1 MTDII
6 YDTYDN
12 NTTNPDIVF
21 ENLQFKLKKFDF
33 DKDIIFKNMTQI
45 KKKKEDMNLDE
56 TMEHIS
62 LIQSYEFN
70 YDNILEKLKEF
81 FPNDIIEISDTMFI
95 QLYLHLITNR
105 NKRFIFKRKAFES
118 FDNPSHQ
125 VSSQR
130 YMDNNKSL
138 LFVLYYENYH
148 INESLKKVNCPYT
161 HINLLKTGIDK
172 TGFEVYSGLT
182 IEGIYTMDIINW
194 AKYIREKCKEWL
206 EENKKISTI
215 EYESHKKIEEDNKD
229 LISYKKSEIDEF
241 KKGVELYSKKKNIV
255 TAYNYFEIGYFDI
268 LEFSNCEIKI
278 AINVIK
284 NMIIDI
290 KK

>member
-6 YDTYDN
+6 YDSYDDR
-12 NTTNPDIVF
+12 TTNPDIVF

-33 DKDIIFKNMTQI
+33 DKDIIIKNMTPI

-95 QLYLHLITNR
+95 QLYLHLITNK
-105 NKRFIFKRKAFES
+105 NKRFIFKRKTFES

-125 VSSQR
+125 TTSQR

-148 INESLKKVNCPYT
+148 INQSLKKVNCPYT

-172 TGFEVYSGLT
+172 NGFEVYSGLT
-182 IEGIYTMDIINW
+182 IEGIFTMDIINW
-194 AKYIREKCKEWL
+194 AKYIRQKCKEWL
-206 EENKKISTI
+206 TENRTIITNEYDKHCKTEENKEI
-215 EYESHKKIEEDNKD
+215 
-229 LISYKKSEIDEF
+229 ISYKNLEF
-241 KKGVELYSKKKNIV
+241 MKGVEIYSKKKNIELL
-255 TAYNYFEIGYFDI
+255 YNYFEIGYFDI

-290 KK
+290 KN